1 MSVIVMLSLL
11 LSVSQ
16 TTPSRSVMQADVD
29 RLVARAE
36 KLEKLW
42 PWQAPIREIDNVARH
57 GTRVAPLLVRLLD
70 DDPDS
75 GRPQVREW
83 RVQQQAALALCRI
96 YSVTD
101 ECGHVYCNRATREV
115 NRSVKKFWLK
125 EIAQTPELP
134 NTRLHPAAAVRD
146 RPGLKL

>member
-1 MSVIVMLSLL
+1 MAAVVMLSLL

-16 TTPSRSVMQADVD
+16 APASLSVMQADVD

-42 PWQAPIREIDNVARH
+42 PWQPPIPEVERVARH
-57 GTRVAPLLVRLLD
+57 GTRVAPLLVALLD

-75 GRPQVREW
+75 GEPKREW

-96 YSVTD
+96 YSVSD
-101 ECGHVYCNRATREV
+101 KCGHVYCNRATRDV
-115 NRSVKKFWLK
+115 NKSVKKFWL
-125 EIAQTPELP
+125 
-134 NTRLHPAAAVRD
+134 
-146 RPGLKL
+146 